1 MLFNQKSWAIFLNS
15 ITETAKTHDI
25 ELQFIKN
32 QYVDSNGSF
41 GHVLEVEV
49 GSRGEFKNLVKFV
62 NELEQ
67 NVLVTDIY
75 SSHLQGSDN
84 GINADINIS
93 VWGIN
98 H

>member
-1 MLFNQKSWAIFLNS
+1 M
-15 ITETAKTHDI
+15 
-25 ELQFIKN
+25 
-32 QYVDSNGSF
+32 
-41 GHVLEVEV
+41 
-49 GSRGEFKNLVKFV
+49 

-75 SSHLQGSDN
+75 GTKLSLDENTSQVA
-84 GINADINIS
+84 ADINIS

>member
-1 MLFNQKSWAIFLNS
+1 M
-15 ITETAKTHDI
+15 
-25 ELQFIKN
+25 
-32 QYVDSNGSF
+32 
-41 GHVLEVEV
+41 
-49 GSRGEFKNLVKFV
+49 

-75 SSHLQGSDN
+75 GTKFSLDQNSSQ
-84 GINADINIS
+84 IVADINIS